1 MDNAKS
7 SEEFPKRVRIIR
19 SSDYRIIYKTGLKVY
34 SERFILFG
42 RFNHAGYPRL
52 GLTVSRKVG
61 GAVVRN
67 RVKRL
72 FREIFRRS
80 IDQIPCRLDIV
91 VNAKYEV
98 AGAKYEE
105 LRAEFIEAARKLAR

>member
-1 MDNAKS
+1 VDNAKS
-7 SEEFPKRVRIIR
+7 EEFPHKVRIVR
-19 SSDYRIIYKTGLKVY
+19 SSDYRDLYKTGRKVN
-34 SERFILFG
+34 SERFVLFG
-42 RFNHAGYPRL
+42 RVNNVGHPRL

-80 IDQIPCRLDIV
+80 PEQFPCQFDIV
-91 VNAKYEV
+91 VNAKSGC
-98 AGAKYEE
+98 AGAKYAE
-105 LRAEFIEAARKLAR
+105 LRAEFIAAARKLAR

>member
-1 MDNAKS
+1 MVNTTP
-7 SEEFPKRVRIIR
+7 EQFPHRVRIVR
-19 SSDYRIIYKTGLKVY
+19 SADYRKLYREGRKIH
-34 SERFILFG
+34 SERFVLFG
-42 RFNHAGYPRL
+42 LKNKLGHPRL

-80 IDQIPCRLDIV
+80 SSEIPSQFDIV
-91 VNAKYEV
+91 VNAKSGC
-98 AGAKYEE
+98 AGASYLD
-105 LRAEFIEAARKLAR
+105 LRVEFIASAQRLCR